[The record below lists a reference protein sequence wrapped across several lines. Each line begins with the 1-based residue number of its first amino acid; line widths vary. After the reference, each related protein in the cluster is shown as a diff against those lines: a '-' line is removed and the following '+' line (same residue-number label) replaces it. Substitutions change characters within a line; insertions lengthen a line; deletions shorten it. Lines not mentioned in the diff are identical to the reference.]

1 MGRQRPVRWA
11 EQGSLFPPL
20 AGAQT
25 DPERPRSPLKFTLSA
40 RGTARIQIQI
50 TDTPNVVL
58 FQLPSRCFS
67 KRLHA
72 RKTRVHLLTSVCSLW
87 SVTPFNSAYCGP
99 ARTEVTGG
107 VCGRGSVPLSHRV
120 LSAQPGARGSSG
132 LMDEALTLPRPLS
145 LIGGFKV
152 NLKKLAMVQQVEHQ
166 MPT

>member
-1 MGRQRPVRWA
+1 MGRQLPVRWA

-25 DPERPRSPLKFTLSA
+25 DPERPRSSLKFIVSV

-50 TDTPNVVL
+50 TESPNLVL
-58 FQLPSRCFS
+58 FQLPSHCFS
-67 KRLHA
+67 KRLHT

-87 SVTPFNSAYCGP
+87 SVTPFNSTYCGP

-107 VCGRGSVPLSHRV
+107 VCGRGSVPLSHQA

-145 LIGGFKV
+145 LIVGFKV
-152 NLKKLAMVQQVEHQ
+152 NLKKLAMVQQLENQ
-166 MPT
+166 IPT